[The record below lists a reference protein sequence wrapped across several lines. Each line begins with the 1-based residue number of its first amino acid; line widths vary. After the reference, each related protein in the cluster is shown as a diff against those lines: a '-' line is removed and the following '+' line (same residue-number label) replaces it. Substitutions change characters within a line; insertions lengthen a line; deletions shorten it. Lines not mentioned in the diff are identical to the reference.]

1 MKKEFEVM
9 ENETI
14 SDCLNRMEREG
25 YRVIK
30 RIEKPIFKEETH
42 NGKTKY
48 SPISQKIIFQGVKE
62 S

>member
-14 SDCLNRMEREG
+14 GDCLKRMEQEG
-25 YRVIK
+25 YKVIK
-30 RIEKPIFKEETH
+30 RTEKPIFKEETH
-42 NGKTKY
+42 KGKTNY
-48 SPISQKIIFQGVKE
+48 IPISRKIIFQGVKE

>member
-14 SDCLNRMEREG
+14 SECLSRMESEG

-30 RIEKPIFKEETH
+30 RTEKPIFKEETSQ
-42 NGKTKY
+42 GKTKY
-48 SPISQKIIFQGVKE
+48 IPISRKIIFQGIKK

>member
-14 SDCLNRMEREG
+14 SECLSRMESEG

-30 RIEKPIFKEETH
+30 RIEKPIFKEEISK
-42 NGKTKY
+42 GETKY
-48 SPISQKIIFQGVKE
+48 IPISRKIIFLGEKE